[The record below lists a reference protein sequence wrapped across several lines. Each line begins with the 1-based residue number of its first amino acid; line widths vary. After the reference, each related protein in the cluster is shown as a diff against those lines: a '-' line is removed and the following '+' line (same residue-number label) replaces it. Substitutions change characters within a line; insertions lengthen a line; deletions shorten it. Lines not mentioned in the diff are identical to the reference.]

1 MSRKTQDS
9 NSRLLI
15 IFGGIAVLLILIAI
29 IARIL
34 MAPLYHEEAMAAQR
48 GHHESHQSEV
58 GGTNVD
64 VNLSG
69 LPYLLNWAMGWA
81 WGGPGWNH
89 GGWNNWGWNGWNGGG
104 WNGNGRN
111 GGWNGSVNNT
121 VNRTFND
128 VTREGGGNVGRQ
140 IERNVEHGGG
150 GNVERN
156 VERSVE
162 HVGGGH
168 R

>member
-34 MAPLYHEEAMAAQR
+34 MAPLYHEEALAAQK
-48 GHHESHQSEV
+48 GHRSGHESSG

-69 LPYLLNWAMGWA
+69 LPYLFNWAMGWA
-81 WGGPGWNH
+81 WGGPGWDR
-89 GGWNNWGWNGWNGGG
+89 GGWNNWGWNN

-121 VNRTFND
+121 VDRTYNN
-128 VTREGGGNVGRQ
+128 VTREGGGNVNRQ
-140 IERNVEHGGG
+140 VERNVERSGG

-156 VERSVE
+156 IERSAE
-162 HVGGGH
+162 HVGGGG
-168 R
+168 RR